1 MDINTQVF
9 KHTGINVLACIYL
22 DYHLSVHCSVN
33 YKTKYERLYFAVMS
47 LPIISFLLLT
57 QRQTRKINIFT
68 KLLMA
73 FLYISKGTVAVY
85 LSPALYCKKIFKHFR
100 KLHDEMLV

>member
-1 MDINTQVF
+1 MVTNTQVF

-22 DYHLSVHCSVN
+22 DYHLLVHSSVN
-33 YKTKYERLYFAVMS
+33 YKTKWERLYFAVMS

-57 QRQTRKINIFT
+57 QRQTRKIYIFT

-85 LSPALYCKKIFKHFR
+85 LSPVLYGKEIFKHFR